1 MSLSLVPRHQN
12 FLYALQKRSEQ
23 YAGEKNTFLRCED
36 LRVF

>member
-1 MSLSLVPRHQN
+1 MSLSLVTRHQN